1 MAGITVVPSVNQGS
15 TVQLYVYE
23 SFGYRYSFPAGA
35 TCNTQTLNGVSP
47 VLQPFCSVDAG
58 GVSFSNTV
66 GGTDGFQVPTQGSS
80 PGEQFLIVDS
90 SANTFFNLVK
100 VNKGRFYEPIVAT
113 QPLFY
118 KFETITPI
126 DFKTYA
132 AITGTPYSQSPAL
145 PVGLSFVSVGGS
157 SNNFQLV
164 GTPQVQTPVSS
175 YFIIGSNST
184 NGRIVSTNVT
194 LEVQGERIV
203 STPSSSSITLTIG
216 NITSNVFT
224 TALSPARTGTL
235 TYYQSSPLPDGLFFA
250 NSSDVPVSLSNGF
263 APVDISNTVKIL
275 GTPTVAAAES
285 MKFAGFSNM
294 NIIAQSVTGFA
305 GGTITTLVPVSFTF
319 TETVL
324 FDSYPTSILI
334 FATVPFISSPIKA
347 STYFGTSAITS
358 ITSFPALPTGLS
370 ITGSFVSGV
379 NISGTPS
386 NPPSV
391 GTYAITASNTNGSN
405 QTVSIPITIAADVV
419 TISQGVSNL
428 NPSIFVVSRPLTSA
442 LSGFYTSPITFS
454 ATSAIGNPI
463 NFSAS
468 IVLGNY
474 GLALTQSG
482 NNATLTGIPTNTLP
496 STVVTFQADDLV
508 ATPATTTLT
517 LQIVSDSFTFSPNPG
532 LTTFAFKQNVQIT
545 PIQISATT
553 LSERQIQSFSSLTLP
568 AGLVISSTGLIT
580 GTLSGSS
587 GGTFT
592 VNASTGYS
600 TATSPSYAFTNY
612 PDSILFIPAI
622 FTELIFPDIPITPV
636 NVVAVSQSGLI
647 VSNFAYSNL
656 PPELPMTLTSGLGNT
671 TVGGTLTQSNV
682 DSNLGQTT
690 TFQLKGSVH
699 LTNGSTNIQ
708 FVRVPSLIVNSL
720 LIYNA
725 FVDGPIMAGQPLDG
739 NWFFKTYPPLF
750 ASGCNA
756 ITDFQ
761 FRTPNTFSNVYI
773 AATSDNSGNG
783 FLIQQTDDV
792 ALIATPSNIASYVGE
807 FPYAVTN
814 KTFFPIWFAAGYS
827 SNLPSLQPVRFFKTI
842 NDGVTWSSNAISV
855 PAGLF
860 SPRFDTALGGDKGGV
875 ALKYKNGV
883 LMIGGGDGG
892 GAPLMFRSTTDG
904 SSWSSVTQGFTQGEI
919 QNFSLDS
926 STLWV
931 ATGSSLY
938 RLGQVPST
946 YSADADTLQ
955 YSSNSGA
962 TWAVGSNQFNYM
974 GLDVQYGSND
984 WLATGIT
991 YGGGGYV
998 QDIKYSVDAIN
1009 WVNIGWTGLPGTSNI
1024 GFYVA
1029 GTPSTITSTIGPMN
1043 FDGSNWTLFVTEN
1056 RGPGLYITS
1065 RFSHPP
1071 FPTGSWT
1078 LLPNEGVSA
1087 AFRIDINPRLA
1098 FLKSPVSIRSGPDP
1112 QTFLTF
1118 ADFLT
1123 PQGPVFTSP
1132 TLTAYTFIQYIPVS
1146 PITIQASGIAGPVVL
1161 FVNAI
1166 NVPIGMSF
1174 DATTGILSG
1183 TPMFILNGQSLNIYA
1198 RDQLGV
1204 TVLTLL
1210 ITVRTPFRIAKQSGA
1225 GAYTALVRQDTLIN
1239 ATQNARDTV
1248 VYPSRDTTL
1257 GALMSPVGK
1266 DVVSPAVCQVCFK
1279 ANCGTC

>member
-23 SFGYRYSFPAGA
+23 SFGFRYSFPAGA

-47 VLQPFCSVDAG
+47 VLQPYCSVDG
-58 GVSFSNTV
+58 TGVSFSNTV
-66 GGTDGFQVPTQGSS
+66 GGTDGFQVPTQVSS
-80 PGEQFLIVDS
+80 PGEQFIIVDS
-90 SANTFFNLVK
+90 SANTFSNLVK
-100 VNKGRFYEPIVAT
+100 VNRGRFYQPIIAT
-113 QPLFY
+113 QPTFY

-164 GTPQVQTPVSS
+164 GTPQVQTPINS

-184 NGRIVSTNVT
+184 NGRVVTTNVT
-194 LEVQGERIV
+194 LEVQGERIIP
-203 STPSSSSITLTIG
+203 TPLSSSITLTIG
-216 NITSNVFT
+216 NVTSNVFT

-235 TYYQSSPLPDGLFFA
+235 TYYQSSPLPAGLFFA
-250 NSSDVPVSLSNGF
+250 NNSDIPVSLSNGF

-275 GTPTVAAAES
+275 GTPTVAAADS

-305 GGTITTLVPVSFTF
+305 GGTITTSIPVSFTF

-324 FDSYPTSILI
+324 FDSYPTSISTY
-334 FATVPFISSPIKA
+334 ATVPFTSSLIKA
-347 STYFGTSAITS
+347 STYFGTSAINS
-358 ITSFPALPTGLS
+358 ITSFPTLPTGLS

-386 NPPSV
+386 NPPSI

-405 QTVSIPITIAADVV
+405 RTVSIPITIAADIV
-419 TISQGVSNL
+419 TISQGVLNL
-428 NPSIFVVSRPLTSA
+428 NPSVFVVSRPLTSD
-442 LSGFYTSPITFS
+442 LSGFYASPITFS

-463 NFSAS
+463 NFTAS

-474 GLALTQSG
+474 GLTLTQVGS
-482 NNATLTGIPTNTLP
+482 NATLTGIPTNTLP

-517 LQIVSDSFTFSPNPG
+517 LQIVSDSFTFSPNPS
-532 LTTFAFKQNVQIT
+532 LTTFAFRQNVPIT

-568 AGLVISSTGLIT
+568 TGLVISPTGLIT
-580 GTLSGSS
+580 GTLTGSS

-600 TATSPSYAFTNY
+600 SATSLSYTFTNY
-612 PDSILFIPAI
+612 PDGILFIPAI
-622 FTELIFPDIPITPV
+622 FSELIFPDTPINPV
-636 NVVAVSQSGLI
+636 NVVAVSQSSLI
-647 VSNFAYSNL
+647 VSNFVYSNL
-656 PPELPMTLTSGLGNT
+656 PPALPITLTPGIGNA
-671 TVGGTLTQSNV
+671 TVGGTLTLSNF
-682 DSNLGQTT
+682 DSNLGQRT
-690 TFQLKGSVH
+690 TFQMKGSVQ
-699 LTNGSTNIQ
+699 LTDGSTNIQ
-708 FVRVPSLIVNSL
+708 IVSVPGPTVNSL
-720 LIYNA
+720 LIYNGDA
-725 FVDGPIMAGQPLDG
+725 GGPILSGQQAGN
-739 NWFFKTYPPLF
+739 NWIFKSYPPLY
-750 ASGCNA
+750 AVGCNA

-761 FRTPNTFSNVYI
+761 IRTPNTFSNVYI
-773 AATSDNSGNG
+773 AATTDNSGNG

-792 ALIATPSNIASYVGE
+792 ARSADPSNIASYAGE
-807 FPYAVTN
+807 FPYAVAN

-827 SNLPSLQPVRFFKTI
+827 SNIMTSAPVRFFMSI

-855 PAGLF
+855 PGGPF

-892 GAPLMFRSTTDG
+892 AAPLMFRSTTDG
-904 SSWSSVTQGFTQGEI
+904 SSWSSVTQGFTMGEI

-926 STLWV
+926 STIWV
-931 ATGSSLY
+931 ATGSSMY
-938 RLGQVPST
+938 RLGQVPSS
-946 YSADADTLQ
+946 YIMDANTLQ
-955 YSSNSGA
+955 YSSNSGT
-962 TWAVGSNQFNYM
+962 TWAIGSNQFNYM

-991 YGGGGYV
+991 FGGGGYV
-998 QDIKYSVDAIN
+998 QDIKYSIDAIN
-1009 WVNIGWTGLPGTSNI
+1009 WVNIGWTTITGSNVA
-1024 GFYVA
+1024 FYLE
-1029 GTPSTITSTIGPMN
+1029 GTPATFKSTIGPMN
-1043 FDGSNWTLFVTEN
+1043 FDGSNWTLFVTEYS
-1056 RGPGLYITS
+1056 GPGQYNTS

-1078 LLPNEGVSA
+1078 RLPDEGVST
-1087 AFRIDINPRLA
+1087 AFRTDVNPELA
-1098 FLKSPVSIRSGPDP
+1098 FLKAPITIRNGSDP
-1112 QTFLTF
+1112 ETFLTF
-1118 ADFLT
+1118 PDFLAT
-1123 PQGPVFTSP
+1123 QGPTFTSP
-1132 TLTAYTFIQYIPVS
+1132 TITAYTFIQYIPIT
-1146 PITIQASGIAGPVVL
+1146 PITFQASGIAGPVVL
-1161 FVNAI
+1161 FVNAVD
-1166 NVPIGMSF
+1166 VPVGMNF

-1183 TPMFILNGQSLNIYA
+1183 TPMFILNGHSLNIYA
-1198 RDQLGV
+1198 KDQLGV
-1204 TVLTLL
+1204 TIITLL

-1239 ATQNARDTV
+1239 ATQNARDNV

-1257 GALMSPVGK
+1257 GALMSPAGK